1 MKILI
6 CIPTY
11 NELDNVEPLV
21 ELIFSKTDSRA
32 EILFIDDN
40 SPDGTGKFLDE
51 MSSKNPRIH
60 VMHRA
65 GKLGLATAYIQ
76 GFQWGIDRGYDWF
89 FEMDADFSHDPSHL
103 REFVALIDSGNY
115 DVICG
120 SRYIEGGGVSNW
132 SPSRV
137 VLSQMGSIY
146 STFWLRYSVA
156 DWTGG
161 FNAWNRQ
168 TVKDLFLDT
177 IRTKGYAF
185 QIEMK
190 YRSLLLGK
198 RFKETP
204 IVFQERRAGQSK
216 MSGSIVKEAILAVAL
231 LRWRSASGSLFCVD
245 SAEINTAGVSNAEK
259 TDHSATKEATAH

>member
-11 NELDNVEPLV
+11 NEVENVGLLAEMV
-21 ELIFSKTDSRA
+21 FAKTDPRVNL
-32 EILFIDDN
+32 LFIDDK
-40 SPDGTGKFLDE
+40 SPDGTGALLDK
-51 MSSKNPRIH
+51 MAASNPRVH
-60 VMHRA
+60 VMHRS

-76 GFQWGIDRGYDWF
+76 GFKWGLEKGFDWF

-103 REFVALIDSGNY
+103 KEFIALIDSGKF
-115 DVICG
+115 DVVCG

-137 VLSQMGSIY
+137 LLSRMGSVY
-146 STFWLRYSVA
+146 STFWLRYPVA

-161 FNAWNRQ
+161 FNAWSRQ
-168 TVKDLFLDT
+168 TVIDLAMDT
-177 IRTKGYAF
+177 FRTKGYAF

-198 RFKETP
+198 RLIETP

-216 MSGSIVKEAILAVAL
+216 MSGSIVKEAIFAVAL
-231 LRWRSASGSLFCVD
+231 LRWRAASGLLY
-245 SAEINTAGVSNAEK
+245 
-259 TDHSATKEATAH
+259 